1 MSGVFHKRVRWP
13 QPAGSQGVRLRGPRQ
28 PRGRTKELAVLF
40 HRKEGTCWSRADG
53 DNTHSCPNSPR
64 YLDMKYRYLG
74 SVFAE
79 LEHDDQRKRRTQ
91 IVGHIPPNVLHL
103 ERTGAVLW
111 FNTISWEGRRIA
123 HLLVQSRDQIP
134 EQECSGR
141 DYTESVRFDPEDGGG
156 SDWDAET
163 YSGVPVACERNA
175 LGRPSRHQ
183 SRSCAWTSASGLTA
197 GSREAEEQ
205 RLMRT
210 AGKGGGGR
218 KRGGNEDQ
226 SPAVF

>member
-1 MSGVFHKRVRWP
+1 MRRES
-13 QPAGSQGVRLRGPRQ
+13 STRL
-28 PRGRTKELAVLF
+28 L
-40 HRKEGTCWSRADG
+40 
-53 DNTHSCPNSPR
+53 
-64 YLDMKYRYLG
+64 
-74 SVFAE
+74 
-79 LEHDDQRKRRTQ
+79 
-91 IVGHIPPNVLHL
+91 I
-103 ERTGAVLW
+103 
-111 FNTISWEGRRIA
+111 
-123 HLLVQSRDQIP
+123 QSRDQIP

-218 KRGGNEDQ
+218 KRGGRGLEGRWQ
-226 SPAVF
+226 PASKYRGESAIHPVELLSHVMTRAPGATGWQMRSTCPCMVTFVRLHTIIISSVAAYQP